1 MTDRK
6 SSTQVEDVNAGASP
20 ASPSLG
26 AIFDE
31 HFDYVW
37 NTLQRLGVREADL
50 EDLAHEV
57 FLKVHARMQDYDRA
71 RPIRPWLFGF
81 AYRVASDHRR
91 LARHRVEVFGPAPEA
106 VDPTRSADESLEVRE
121 ERALV
126 AAALESV
133 DFDRRA
139 VLILHDAEEVPV
151 PAIAEELGIPVNTAY
166 SRLRVARSEFAT
178 AIKALRSS
186 KAHAASA
193 ASNRRRAS

>member
-1 MTDRK
+1 VTARP
-6 SSTQVEDVNAGASP
+6 SP
-20 ASPSLG
+20 AEPSLPSLA

-57 FLKVHARMQDYDRA
+57 FLKVYAKIRDYDSS

-81 AYRVASDHRR
+81 AYRVAADHRR
-91 LARHRVEVFGPAPEA
+91 LARHRVEVFGVAAEP
-106 VDPTRSADESLEVRE
+106 VDPTRPADESLEAGE

-126 AAALESV
+126 TAALDGV

-139 VLILHDAEEVPV
+139 VLLLHDAEEVPV
-151 PAIAEELGIPVNTAY
+151 PAIAKELGIPVNTAY

-178 AIKALRSS
+178 AVKALRT
-186 KAHAASA
+186 
-193 ASNRRRAS
+193 RRRAS